1 MKDYLISHRV
11 ASLQSD
17 CLGAFEKINDCK
29 FELEERWMFSLF
41 FCWLGKYYLQKV
53 CNNIVLAKQYNI
65 KLSSTIRH
73 RCLNILHGKP
83 INKLIQHFFFI
94 IALSIFQFRQN
105 FFLSNNTFTC
115 TWISML
121 YSFTCIDVVFCDP
134 FKIQIYKCDD
144 WFTRYI
150 RAKIRSLCE
159 IWFGCLEGERTD
171 IWNANILPMHFRIM
185 SIEGG

>member
-29 FELEERWMFSLF
+29 FELEERRMFSLF

-83 INKLIQHFFFI
+83 INKLIQHFFI
-94 IALSIFQFRQN
+94 IVLSIFQFRQN

-115 TWISML
+115 TWISMW

-134 FKIQIYKCDD
+134 FKIQIYKYTNVTIGSRGTFALKLDPCVKYD
-144 WFTRYI
+144 
-150 RAKIRSLCE
+150 S
-159 IWFGCLEGERTD
+159 GV
-171 IWNANILPMHFRIM
+171 
-185 SIEGG
+185 

>member
-1 MKDYLISHRV
+1 
-11 ASLQSD
+11 
-17 CLGAFEKINDCK
+17 
-29 FELEERWMFSLF
+29 MFSLF

-83 INKLIQHFFFI
+83 INKLIQHFFSHI
-94 IALSIFQFRQN
+94 IALSIFQFKQN
-105 FFLSNNTFTC
+105 FFQLGNLINNTFTC

-134 FKIQIYKCDD
+134 FKIQIYKYTNVTIGSRGTFALKLDPCVKYDSGVQ
-144 WFTRYI
+144 RVKG
-150 RAKIRSLCE
+150 A
-159 IWFGCLEGERTD
+159 D
-171 IWNANILPMHFRIM
+171 IWNAHILSMHFRLGM
-185 SIEGG
+185 TS